1 MDELSEKTEI
11 AKSPPGLYVSSK
23 SEEGNCDHPPLRSHV
38 HFWLPS
44 PAPSP
49 VHSAQM
55 PSLRWPPAVL
65 TQFRAS
71 PTLWFPRLGRAALLG
86 PWHLRVLS
94 CKGFWGVA
102 PISATPSQ
110 ALGGNFWA

>member
-1 MDELSEKTEI
+1 MDELSEKTEV

-23 SEEGNCDHPPLRSHV
+23 SEKGIVTTLRCGHTSTSGCPAST
-38 HFWLPS
+38 LPS
-44 PAPSP
+44 ALSP
-49 VHSAQM
+49 DAQ
-55 PSLRWPPAVL
+55 SQVASRSSDSVL
-65 TQFRAS
+65 GP
-71 PTLWFPRLGRAALLG
+71 PTLWFPWLGRAALLG

-110 ALGGNFWA
+110 ALGGNFRA